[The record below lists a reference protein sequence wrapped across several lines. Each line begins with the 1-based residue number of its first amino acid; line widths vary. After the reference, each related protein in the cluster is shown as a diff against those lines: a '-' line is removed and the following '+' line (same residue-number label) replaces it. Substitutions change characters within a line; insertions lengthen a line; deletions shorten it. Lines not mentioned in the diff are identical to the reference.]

1 MTDGHHISDDADVH
15 DERITGPANPDGPV
29 DQHGAISAGAWAQ
42 PLTGFRGGAAVVVVI
57 GHTFFATRMFPFTG
71 VIHFISVIVPIF
83 FVVSAYALYRPFIV
97 AQVAREEQPSH
108 GAFWWRRFLRIYPLY
123 FVALS
128 FYLVLLP
135 GVRPQSGRV
144 IDYLKLYGFLQ
155 IYDPDLVRFS
165 GIPAA
170 WFLCDE
176 VVFYLMIPAIALFA
190 RWLAVRLAG
199 PRKARRPSEVLRAHT
214 LIACGM
220 IIIGQASRTWLLLID
235 YPGATSLPC
244 SNLDYYGFGILLAVA
259 SLREHNGLAIPRP
272 VDWIRRRWWFA
283 MAVLAVGIVA
293 MNLVA
298 NVAGTTQSGWE
309 DVQRYGVYSVM
320 VVPFMIVMVLG
331 FQDRGYN
338 KWFSS
343 ARWGF
348 LALLSLH
355 VYLWHQLILGGIDK
369 YWFNVASVRIG
380 PRLTT
385 GIVMCV
391 LAAGLTIA
399 WSAVLRPILDQPGDR
414 WSRLVPR
421 PADAGPHPRWMR
433 PAVLGTALV
442 LLVGGI
448 AVSLEFGG
456 SPMKAHGGVELI
468 AVTSARPGDEIVA
481 SRDGGGKGATGT
493 VDERGTVVLRDL
505 AAGQYTVR
513 QERGDRVIVER
524 SATVLGVDDHP
535 DPSFY
540 EGRSLHAGLNQITT
554 RDGTELSAFVTLPGP
569 AAEGPYPTVV
579 EYSGYQI
586 ADKKVTQPA
595 TAVAR
600 ALGYATVGVNVR
612 GSGCSGGAFE
622 MLSDTQAA
630 DGYDVIETVARQDW
644 VQGGSVGLV
653 GFSYGGL
660 GALEV
665 ASTAPPSLN
674 SVVAL
679 SVYADAY
686 DAIHPGGIANSGF
699 PVGWMQ
705 DLGSDAAPAGA
716 PWIAQ
721 RIADGDKACERNQ
734 LLHGQK
740 TDLVAR
746 YTGDVPKDR
755 RFDPLSPSV
764 WAPKVKVPV
773 FLASQLQDATIG
785 TDLADIFDQFTSAP
799 VTKMVLTNG
808 THGDAV
814 APQILRRMDQFLSLY
829 AADEVPDAFDTRDLL
844 EKTRPEVDPKLV
856 PDGPD
861 LPIALDEDRSVEEA
875 RTAYEA
881 GPDVEILFESG
892 NGGRPGAA
900 AASTSLTF
908 ETWPPPA
915 ADAVPWYLA
924 SGGQLAA
931 AASETTSSAQ
941 FTTDPTTSGV
951 AYNIEGSDLATNAF
965 SGWTQPDAEHAASWI
980 TEPLG
985 SDTVLAGSTTLDLW
999 VKFDAADA
1007 DLQAS
1012 LTEVTADGSETMV
1025 QVGWRRVSDAVDET
1039 NPNTWTKVRVNLGPV
1054 GQLVRQGSRL
1064 RLIVGTPGDG
1074 QAQWSFYPP
1083 PAGAATVDVG
1093 QGPPHASVLTLP
1105 TISGVTIDAPAPGC
1119 GDLRGQPCR
1128 EYVPLENAEAVS

>member
-1 MTDGHHISDDADVH
+1 MTDDGPGVDVTE
-15 DERITGPANPDGPV
+15 ERITGPAEPDGRG

-42 PLTGFRGGAAVVVVI
+42 PLTGFRGGAALVVVV

-97 AQVAREEQPSH
+97 AQVERKEQPSH
-108 GAFWWRRFLRIYPLY
+108 VAFWWRRFLRIYPLY
-123 FVALS
+123 FVALT

-190 RWLAVRLAG
+190 RWLAVRLGG
-199 PRKARRPSEVLRAHT
+199 PRKARRTATVLRAHA

-220 IIIGQASRTWLLLID
+220 IVIGQISRTWLLLID
-235 YPGATSLPC
+235 YPGATSLPV

-259 SLREHNGLAIPRP
+259 SLREHHGLSIPRP
-272 VDWIRRRWWFA
+272 VDWIRRRWWVA
-283 MAVLAVGIVA
+283 MAVIVAGIGA

-298 NVAGTTQSGWE
+298 NIAGTTQSAWE
-309 DVQRYGVYSVM
+309 DVQRYAVYSVM

-338 KWFSS
+338 RWFSS

-355 VYLWHQLILGGIDK
+355 VYLWHQLILGGIDR
-369 YWFNVASVRIG
+369 YWFEVATVRIG
-380 PRLTT
+380 PRFTT
-385 GIVMCV
+385 GLVMCL
-391 LAAGLTIA
+391 LAAGLTVA
-399 WSAVLRPILDQPGDR
+399 WSALLRPGLDLPGDR

-421 PADAGPHPRWMR
+421 AADAGPYPTWMR
-433 PAVLGTALV
+433 PAVLGTVLV

-448 AVSLEFGG
+448 AVSLEYGG
-456 SPMKAHGGVELI
+456 SPMKARGGVGLI
-468 AVTSARPGDEIVA
+468 AVTGARSGDRVVA
-481 SRDGGGKGATGT
+481 VADEDGTTREGT
-493 VDERGTVVLRDL
+493 ADERGTAVLRDL
-505 AAGQYTVR
+505 PAGTYEVR
-513 QERGDRVIVER
+513 QERGDRRIVER
-524 SATVLGVDDHP
+524 STTVLALDDHP
-535 DPSFY
+535 EPSFY
-540 EGRSLHAGLNQITT
+540 DGRVLDEGLNQITT
-554 RDGTELSAFVTLPGP
+554 RDGTRLAAYVTLPGP
-569 AAEGPYPTVV
+569 ASEGPYPTVV

-586 ADKKVTQPA
+586 ADPDVTQPA

-622 MLSDTQAA
+622 LLSDAQAA
-630 DGYDVIETVARQDW
+630 DGYDVIETVARQGW
-644 VQGGSVGLV
+644 VQGGTVGLV

-674 SVVAL
+674 SVAAL
-679 SVYADAY
+679 SVYGDSYQAF
-686 DAIHPGGIANSGF
+686 HPGGIPNSGF

-705 DLGSDAAPAGA
+705 DLSGDAGPAGA
-716 PWIAQ
+716 EWIRT
-721 RIADGDKACERNQ
+721 RIAEGDTACERNQ
-734 LLHGQK
+734 LLHGQQVE
-740 TDLVAR
+740 LVER
-746 YTGDVPKDR
+746 YTGDVPRDE
-755 RFDPLSPSV
+755 RFDPLSPAV
-764 WAPKVKVPV
+764 WAPDVEVPV

-785 TDLADIFDQFTSAP
+785 TDLADTFDQFTSAP

-829 AADEVPDAFDTRDLL
+829 AADDVPDAFDTEDLL
-844 EKTRPEVDPKLV
+844 AKTRPEVDPALV
-856 PDGPD
+856 PEGPD
-861 LPIALDEDRSVEEA
+861 LPIVLAEDLSLEEA
-875 RTAYEA
+875 RAAYEA
-881 GPDVEILFESG
+881 GPDVEVLFESG

-900 AASTSLTF
+900 AASTSITF
-908 ETWPPPA
+908 ETWPPPPA
-915 ADAVPWYLA
+915 EDRPWYLTA
-924 SGGQLAA
+924 GGVLAPEP
-931 AASETTSSAQ
+931 SETTSSAR
-941 FTTDPTTSGV
+941 FTTDPATSGV

-965 SGWTQPDAEHAASWI
+965 SGWTQPDADHAASW
-980 TEPLG
+980 TSEPLPED
-985 SDTVLAGSTTLDLW
+985 SVLVGSTTVDLW
-999 VKFDAADA
+999 VKFDASDA
-1007 DLQAS
+1007 DLQVS
-1012 LTEVTADGSETMV
+1012 LTEISPEGDETMV
-1025 QVGWRRVSDAVDET
+1025 QVGWRRVSDAIDDP
-1039 NPNTWTKVRVNLGPV
+1039 NPNTWTKVPVRLGPV

-1083 PAGAATVDVG
+1083 EAGAATVDVG

-1105 TISGVTIDAPAPGC
+1105 TVDGFAIEADAPGC

-1128 EYVPLENAEAVS
+1128 PYEPLENTEPTS

>member
-15 DERITGPANPDGPV
+15 EERITGPSNPDGPA
-29 DQHGAISAGAWAQ
+29 DQYGAISAGAWAQ

-97 AQVAREEQPSH
+97 AQVERKDQPSH
-108 GAFWWRRFLRIYPLY
+108 TSFWWRRFLRIYPLY
-123 FVALS
+123 FVALT

-190 RWLAVRLAG
+190 RWLALRLAG
-199 PRKARRPSEVLRAHT
+199 PRKGRRPAQVLRAHT

-220 IIIGQASRTWLLLID
+220 IVIGQVSRTWLLLID

-244 SNLDYYGFGILLAVA
+244 SNLDYYGLGILLAVG
-259 SLREHNGLAIPRP
+259 SLREHNGLSMPRP

-283 MAVLAVGIVA
+283 MVVLGLGIIA

-369 YWFNVASVRIG
+369 YWFNVASVHIG

-399 WSAVLRPILDQPGDR
+399 WSAILRPILDLPGDR

-421 PADAGPHPRWMR
+421 RADAGPYPPWMR
-433 PAVLGTALV
+433 PAVLGTTLV
-442 LLVGGI
+442 LLVGGV
-448 AVSLEFGG
+448 AVALEYGG
-456 SPMKAHGGVELI
+456 SPMKARGGVELI

-481 SRDGGGKGATGT
+481 TRDGSSKEVRGSI
-493 VDERGTVVLRDL
+493 DERGTLVLRGL
-505 AAGQYTVR
+505 PAGRYAVR
-513 QERGDRVIVER
+513 QERGSRQIVER
-524 SATVLGVDDHP
+524 STRVLSEGEHP
-535 DPSFY
+535 DASFY
-540 EGRSLHAGLNQITT
+540 EGRDLHAGLNQITT
-554 RDGTELSAFVTLPGP
+554 RDGTTLSAFVTLPGP
-569 AAEGPYPTVV
+569 AADGPYPTVV

-630 DGYDVIETVARQDW
+630 DGYDVIETVARQGW

-679 SVYADAY
+679 SVYGHAY
-686 DAIHPGGIANSGF
+686 NAIHPGGIANSGF

-705 DLGSDAAPAGA
+705 DLSTDAAPAGA
-716 PWIAQ
+716 GWIQQ
-721 RIADGDKACERNQ
+721 RIVDGDKACERNQ
-734 LLHGQK
+734 LLHGQV
-740 TDLVAR
+740 TDLVGR
-746 YTGDVPKDR
+746 YTGDVPKDG
-755 RFDPLSPSV
+755 RFDALSPAE

-785 TDLADIFDQFTSAP
+785 TDLADIFPEFTNAP

-829 AADEVPDAFDTRDLL
+829 AADEVPDAFDTKDLL
-844 EKTRPEVDPKLV
+844 RKTRPEVDPKLV
-856 PDGPD
+856 PEGPD
-861 LPIALDEDRSVEEA
+861 LPIVLDEDLSVEEA
-875 RTAYEA
+875 RKAYEA

-892 NGGRPGAA
+892 NAGRPGAA
-900 AASTSLTF
+900 AASTSITF
-908 ETWPPPA
+908 ETWPPPDA
-915 ADAVPWYLA
+915 EAVPWYLS
-924 SGGQLAA
+924 SGGRLTPD
-931 AASETTSSAQ
+931 ASASSSSVR

-965 SGWTQPDAEHAASWI
+965 SGWSQPDAEHAASWI
-980 TEPLG
+980 TDPLAA
-985 SDTVLAGSTTLDLW
+985 DTVLAGSTTLDLW
-999 VKFDAADA
+999 MKFDVADA
-1007 DLQAS
+1007 DVQAS

-1025 QVGWRRVSDAVDET
+1025 QVGWRRVSDAVEDPK
-1039 NPNTWTKVRVNLGPV
+1039 PNTWTKVRVTLGPV
-1054 GQLVRQGSRL
+1054 GQLVRKDSRL
-1064 RLIVGTPGDG
+1064 RLIVGTPGAG

-1083 PAGAATVDVG
+1083 PAGAAAVDIG
-1093 QGPPHASVLTLP
+1093 QGGTEASVLTLP
-1105 TISGVTIDAPAPGC
+1105 TISGFTIDAPAPGC

-1128 EYVPLENAEAVS
+1128 EYEPLENTESVS